1 VNFKIAKWNRQVIL
15 EKTQKD
21 DDGKAQVLSY
31 RGIMADSKDHLN
43 EGQVFGDHM
52 AVQDFRATWGNA
64 RSAPDLP
71 PGHRSK
77 LHPNLFLP
85 PGASEKYASYDD
97 HVRAELMAQRPA
109 GPDSYD
115 ARRPCKDVSLIT
127 DPEVAVDISTF
138 AYRADEVERGNCWA
152 VRAAELHS
160 SDGEMLIGLGWFMGW
175 YEKTDTVRG
184 CKTMETIGTRN
195 VWAMIVLRDCYHSS
209 NDPGFPKDTAKEQ
222 KIGDWLDAN
231 GGHQL
236 SQIDYD
242 DIEVQRQL
250 ERKKLIDHPPMKTG
264 YSGHYCQHVAGD
276 PTSCQKTGFYMVED
290 KDKVID
296 VTELQR
302 ELREIDEKFNSIQ

>member
-1 VNFKIAKWNRQVIL
+1 MTARLRSLATVGSWQIPRIIL
-15 EKTQKD
+15 TKD
-21 DDGKAQVLSY
+21 RSLEITWLCRISAQHGETLEVRPTCL
-31 RGIMADSKDHLN
+31 
-43 EGQVFGDHM
+43 
-52 AVQDFRATWGNA
+52 
-64 RSAPDLP
+64 PDTV
-71 PGHRSK
+71 R
-77 LHPNLFLP
+77 NCIRIFFLP

-264 YSGHYCQHVAGD
+264 YSGHYCHHVAGD
-276 PTSCQKTGFYMVED
+276 LTSCQKTGFYMVED